1 MDNNSPQTYS
11 LAMHGIVK
19 TFGPVTALSGVSFSA
34 RPGTVHALC
43 GENGAGK
50 STLMKVL
57 SGIYAPDSGS
67 IELFGQQV
75 VLKNPKDSLDRGISM
90 LYQELDLA
98 GDLTV
103 TDNIFLGREIMKHG
117 RMDSAAMRK
126 RAAEIIRENDFE
138 LDPDALISTL
148 STGDC
153 QIVELLKALERN
165 AKIIV
170 MDEPTSSLSEKEAEQ
185 LFAIV
190 KDLRKRGLTI
200 IYISHRLEEVMD
212 LADEISILR
221 DGAVVSS
228 GPFSE
233 YTIQRIVHEMVGR
246 ELSDFYPS
254 RDVPIGDV
262 CFEAKGLASDEGI
275 KDISFQVRRGEVVG
289 MAGLVGAGRTETA
302 RAIFGLQPLT
312 AGQLFLNGKELR
324 IKTPS
329 DAIDGR
335 IAYLPED
342 RKRCGLCVGLPCRDN
357 IMLPNYVS
365 AGMKWILD
373 FKKEK
378 DLMQEYGEKVKLKW
392 ASPEDEASS
401 LSGGNQQKLLVARWL
416 LANPDFIIFDE
427 PTRGI
432 DVGAKKEIYLLIN
445 ELAAAGKGILVISS
459 ELPELFGICDR
470 LLVFNKKRI
479 AAQLETAKTTQEEVM
494 RFAVC

>member
-1 MDNNSPQTYS
+1 MAENTNQTYS
-11 LAMHGIVK
+11 LAMHDIVK

-34 RPGTVHALC
+34 RPGAVHALC

-57 SGIYAPDSGS
+57 SGIYTPDSGC
-67 IELFGQQV
+67 IELFGEKVQ
-75 VLKNPKDSLDRGISM
+75 LLSPKDSLDRGISM

-103 TDNIFLGREIMKHG
+103 ADNIFLGREIMKFG
-117 RMDSAAMRK
+117 RMDSKAMRE
-126 RAAEIIRENDFE
+126 RALALIRENNFD
-138 LDPDALISTL
+138 LDPDALISSL

-185 LFAIV
+185 LFSIV
-190 KDLRKRGLTI
+190 KDLRRRGLTI

-212 LADEISILR
+212 LADDVSILR

-228 GPFSE
+228 GPLSE
-233 YTIQRIVHEMVGR
+233 YTVQRIVHEMVGR
-246 ELSDFYPS
+246 ELSDYYPPRS
-254 RDVPIGDV
+254 VEIGDI
-262 CFEAKGLASDEGI
+262 CFEAKNLASDEGI
-275 KDISFQVRRGEVVG
+275 EDISFQVRRGEVVG

-312 AGQLFLNGKELR
+312 AGQLFLNGKELK
-324 IKTPS
+324 IKTPA
-329 DAIDGR
+329 DAIAGR

-342 RKRCGLCVGLPCRDN
+342 RKRCGLCVALPCRDN
-357 IMLPNYVS
+357 IMLPNYE
-365 AGMKWILD
+365 ATGMKWLLN
-373 FKKEK
+373 FRKEMA
-378 DLMQEYGEKVKLKW
+378 LMDEYGGKVKLKW
-392 ASPEDEASS
+392 ASPYDEASS

-432 DVGAKKEIYLLIN
+432 DVGAKKEIYTLIN
-445 ELAAAGKGILVISS
+445 ELAAAGKGVLVISS

-470 LLVFNKKRI
+470 LLVFRRKRL

-494 RFAVC
+494 HFAVC

>member
-1 MDNNSPQTYS
+1 
-11 LAMHGIVK
+11 MHDIVK

-57 SGIYAPDSGS
+57 SGIYTPDSGS
-67 IELFGQQV
+67 IELFGEKV
-75 VLKNPKDSLDRGISM
+75 ELTSPKDSLERGISM

-103 TDNIFLGREIMKHG
+103 AENIFLGREIMKFG
-117 RMDSAAMRK
+117 RMDDQAMRE
-126 RAAEIIRENDFE
+126 RALTIIKENNFD

-153 QIVELLKALERN
+153 QLVELLKALERN

-185 LFAIV
+185 LFSIV
-190 KDLRKRGLTI
+190 KDLRKRGLSI

-212 LADEISILR
+212 LADDVSILR

-228 GPFSE
+228 GSLSE
-233 YTIQRIVHEMVGR
+233 YDVPRIVHEMVGR
-246 ELSDFYPS
+246 ELSDFYPPRS
-254 RDVPIGDV
+254 VEIGDV
-262 CFEAKGLASDEGI
+262 CFEAKSLASDEGI
-275 KDISFQVRRGEVVG
+275 EDISFQVRRGEVVG

-312 AGQLFLNGKELR
+312 AGQLFLNGKELH
-324 IKTPS
+324 IKTPA
-329 DAIDGR
+329 DAIAGR

-357 IMLPNYVS
+357 IMLPNYE
-365 AGMKWILD
+365 ATGMKWFLD
-373 FKKEK
+373 FKKEHALL
-378 DLMQEYGEKVKLKW
+378 DEYGGKVKLKW
-392 ASPEDEASS
+392 ASPYDEASS

-432 DVGAKKEIYLLIN
+432 DVGAKKEIYMLIN
-445 ELAAAGKGILVISS
+445 ELAAAGKGILMISS

-470 LLVFNKKRI
+470 LLVFRRKRL

-494 RFAVC
+494 HFAVC

>member
-1 MDNNSPQTYS
+1 MAENTSQYS
-11 LAMHGIVK
+11 LAMHDIVK
-19 TFGPVTALSGVSFSA
+19 TFGPVKALSGVSFSA

-57 SGIYAPDSGS
+57 SGIHTPDSGY
-67 IELFGQQV
+67 IELFGERV
-75 VLKNPKDSLDRGISM
+75 ELLSPKDSLDRGISM

-103 TDNIFLGREIMKHG
+103 ADNIFLGREIMKFG
-117 RMDSAAMRK
+117 RMDSKAMRE
-126 RAAEIIRENDFE
+126 RARAIIKENNFD

-170 MDEPTSSLSEKEAEQ
+170 MDEPTSSLSEKEADQ
-185 LFAIV
+185 LFSIV

-212 LADEISILR
+212 LADDISILR

-228 GPFSE
+228 GPLSE
-233 YTIQRIVHEMVGR
+233 YTVQRIVHEMVGR
-246 ELSDFYPS
+246 ELSDYYPPRS
-254 RDVPIGDV
+254 VEIGDV
-262 CFEAKGLASDEGI
+262 CFEAKNLASDEGI
-275 KDISFQVRRGEVVG
+275 EDISFQVRRGEVVG

-312 AGQLFLNGKELR
+312 AGKLFLNGKELH
-324 IKTPS
+324 IKTPA
-329 DAIDGR
+329 DAIAGR

-342 RKRCGLCVGLPCRDN
+342 RKRCGLCVALPCRDN
-357 IMLPNYVS
+357 IMLPNYE
-365 AGMKWILD
+365 ATGMKWLLN
-373 FKKEK
+373 FSKEQA
-378 DLMQEYGEKVKLKW
+378 LMDEYGGKVKLKW
-392 ASPEDEASS
+392 ASPYDEASS

-427 PTRGI
+427 
-432 DVGAKKEIYLLIN
+432 EIYTLIN
-445 ELAAAGKGILVISS
+445 ELAAAGKGVLVISS

-470 LLVFNKKRI
+470 LLVFRRKRL

-494 RFAVC
+494 HFAVC

>member
-1 MDNNSPQTYS
+1 MADTPSQTCS
-11 LAMHGIVK
+11 LAMHDIVK
-19 TFGPVTALSGVSFSA
+19 TFGPVTALSGVSFTA

-57 SGIYAPDSGS
+57 SGIYTPDSGY
-67 IELFGQQV
+67 IELFGEKV
-75 VLKNPKDSLDRGISM
+75 SLTSPKDSLDRGISM

-103 TDNIFLGREIMKHG
+103 ADNIFLGHEIMKFG
-117 RMDSAAMRK
+117 RMDDKAMHD
-126 RAAEIIRENDFE
+126 RALAIIRENNFD

-153 QIVELLKALERN
+153 QLVELLKALERN

-212 LADEISILR
+212 LADDISILR
-221 DGAVVSS
+221 DGAVISS
-228 GPFSE
+228 GPIAD
-233 YTIQRIVHEMVGR
+233 YTIERIVHEMVGR
-246 ELSDFYPS
+246 ELSDFYPARS
-254 RDVPIGDV
+254 VEIGDV

-275 KDISFQVRRGEVVG
+275 ADISFQVRRGEVVG

-312 AGQLFLNGKELR
+312 AGQVFLNGQELR
-324 IKTPS
+324 IKTPA
-329 DAIDGR
+329 DAIAGR

-342 RKRCGLCVGLPCRDN
+342 RKRCGLCVGLPCKEN
-357 IMLPNYVS
+357 IMLPNYG
-365 AGMKWILD
+365 ATGMKWFLN
-373 FKKEK
+373 FRKE
-378 DLMQEYGEKVKLKW
+378 DALMDEYGTKVKLKW
-392 ASPEDEASS
+392 ASPDDEASS

-432 DVGAKKEIYLLIN
+432 DVGAKKEIYTLIN
-445 ELAAAGKGILVISS
+445 ELAAAGKGVLVISS

-470 LLVFNKKRI
+470 LLVFHRKRI
-479 AAQLETAKTTQEEVM
+479 AADLETAKTSQEEVM
-494 RFAVC
+494 HFAVC

>member
-1 MDNNSPQTYS
+1 
-11 LAMHGIVK
+11 MHGIVK

-34 RPGTVHALC
+34 RPGSVHALC

-57 SGIYAPDSGS
+57 SGIYTPDAGY
-67 IELFGQQV
+67 IELFGKRV
-75 VLKNPKDSLDRGISM
+75 ELTSPKDSLDRGISM

-117 RMDSAAMRK
+117 CMDSKAMRE
-126 RAAEIIRENDFE
+126 RALAIIRENNFD

-212 LADEISILR
+212 LADDISILR

-228 GPFSE
+228 GHIGE
-233 YTIQRIVHEMVGR
+233 YDVRRIVHEMVGR
-246 ELSDFYPS
+246 ELSDFYPP
-254 RDVPIGDV
+254 RNVQIGDV

-275 KDISFQVRRGEVVG
+275 ADISFEVRRGEVVG

-312 AGQLFLNGKELR
+312 AGHVFLNGKELR
-324 IKTPS
+324 IKSPA

-342 RKRCGLCVGLPCRDN
+342 RKRCGLCVGLPCKEN
-357 IMLPNYVS
+357 IMLPNYG
-365 AGMKWILD
+365 ATGMEWFLN
-373 FKKEK
+373 FKKEQE
-378 DLMQEYGEKVKLKW
+378 LMAEYGGKVKLKW
-392 ASPEDEASS
+392 SSPDDEASS

-470 LLVFNKKRI
+470 LLVFRRKRL

-494 RFAVC
+494 HFAVC

>member
-1 MDNNSPQTYS
+1 
-11 LAMHGIVK
+11 MHDIVK

-57 SGIYAPDSGS
+57 SGIYTPDSGS
-67 IELFGQQV
+67 IELFGEKV
-75 VLKNPKDSLDRGISM
+75 ELTGPKDSLDRGISM

-103 TDNIFLGREIMKHG
+103 ADNIFLGREIMKFG
-117 RMDSAAMRK
+117 RMDSKAMRE
-126 RAAEIIRENDFE
+126 RARAIIRENNFD

-153 QIVELLKALERN
+153 QLVELLKALERN

-185 LFAIV
+185 LFSIV

-212 LADEISILR
+212 LADDVSILR

-228 GPFSE
+228 GPLSE
-233 YTIQRIVHEMVGR
+233 YNVPRIVHEMVGR
-246 ELSDFYPS
+246 ELSDFYPPRS
-254 RDVPIGDV
+254 VEIGDV

-275 KDISFQVRRGEVVG
+275 EDISFQVRRGEVVG

-312 AGQLFLNGKELR
+312 AGQLFLNGKEQ
-324 IKTPS
+324 
-329 DAIDGR
+329 
-335 IAYLPED
+335 E
-342 RKRCGLCVGLPCRDN
+342 
-357 IMLPNYVS
+357 
-365 AGMKWILD
+365 
-373 FKKEK
+373 
-378 DLMQEYGEKVKLKW
+378 LMTEYGGKVKMKW
-392 ASPEDEASS
+392 ASPYDEASS

-432 DVGAKKEIYLLIN
+432 DVGAKKEIYTLIN
-445 ELAAAGKGILVISS
+445 ELAAAGKGVLVISS

-470 LLVFNKKRI
+470 LLVFRRKRL

-494 RFAVC
+494 HFAVC

>member
-1 MDNNSPQTYS
+1 
-11 LAMHGIVK
+11 MHDIVK
-19 TFGPVTALSGVSFSA
+19 TFGPVTALSGVSFTA

-57 SGIYAPDSGS
+57 SGIYPPDSGT
-67 IELFGQQV
+67 IELFGQTV
-75 VLKNPKDSLDRGISM
+75 RLNSPKDSLDHGISM

-103 TDNIFLGREIMKHG
+103 AENIFLGREIVKFG
-117 RMDSAAMRK
+117 RLDSKAMHD
-126 RAAEIIRENDFE
+126 RALAIIRENNFD

-153 QIVELLKALERN
+153 QLVELLKALERN

-185 LFAIV
+185 LFSIV

-200 IYISHRLEEVMD
+200 VYISHRLEEVMD
-212 LADEISILR
+212 LADDISILR

-228 GPFSE
+228 GPLSE
-233 YTIQRIVHEMVGR
+233 YDVPRIVHEMVGR
-246 ELSDFYPS
+246 ELSDFYPPRS
-254 RDVPIGDV
+254 VEIGDV

-275 KDISFQVRRGEVVG
+275 EDISFQVRRGEVVG

-312 AGQLFLNGKELR
+312 AGQLFLNGKELH
-324 IKTPS
+324 IKTPA
-329 DAIDGR
+329 DAIAGR

-342 RKRCGLCVGLPCRDN
+342 RKRCGLCVGLPCKEN
-357 IMLPNYVS
+357 IMLPNYG
-365 AGMKWILD
+365 ATGMNWFLN
-373 FKKEK
+373 FRKE
-378 DLMQEYGEKVKLKW
+378 DALMDEYGGKVKLKW
-392 ASPEDEASS
+392 ASPDDEASS

-432 DVGAKKEIYLLIN
+432 DVGAKKEIYTLIN
-445 ELAAAGKGILVISS
+445 ELAAAGKGVLVISS

-470 LLVFNKKRI
+470 LLVFHRKRI
-479 AAQLETAKTTQEEVM
+479 AAELETAKTTQEEVM
-494 RFAVC
+494 HFAVC

>member
-1 MDNNSPQTYS
+1 
-11 LAMHGIVK
+11 MHGIVK

-34 RPGTVHALC
+34 RPGSVHALC

-57 SGIYAPDSGS
+57 SGIYTPDAGY
-67 IELFGQQV
+67 IELFGKRV
-75 VLKNPKDSLDRGISM
+75 ELTSPKDSLDRGISM

-117 RMDSAAMRK
+117 CMDSKAMRE
-126 RAAEIIRENDFE
+126 RALAIIRENNFD

-185 LFAIV
+185 LFSIV

-212 LADEISILR
+212 LADDISILR

-228 GPFSE
+228 GHIGE
-233 YTIQRIVHEMVGR
+233 YDVRRIVHEMVGR
-246 ELSDFYPS
+246 ELSDFYPP
-254 RDVPIGDV
+254 RNVQIGDV

-275 KDISFQVRRGEVVG
+275 ADISFEVRRGEVVG

-312 AGQLFLNGKELR
+312 AGHVFLNGKELR
-324 IKTPS
+324 IKSPA

-342 RKRCGLCVGLPCRDN
+342 RKRCGLCVGLPCKEN
-357 IMLPNYVS
+357 IMLPNYG
-365 AGMKWILD
+365 ATGMEWFLN
-373 FKKEK
+373 FKKEQE
-378 DLMQEYGEKVKLKW
+378 LMAEYGGKVKLKW
-392 ASPEDEASS
+392 SSPDDEASS

-470 LLVFNKKRI
+470 LLVFRRKRL

-494 RFAVC
+494 HFAVC

>member
-1 MDNNSPQTYS
+1 MADTPSQTCS
-11 LAMHGIVK
+11 LAMHDIVK
-19 TFGPVTALSGVSFSA
+19 TFGPVTALSGVSFTA

-57 SGIYAPDSGS
+57 SGIYTPDSGF
-67 IELFGQQV
+67 IELFGEKV
-75 VLKNPKDSLDRGISM
+75 SLTSPKDSLDRGISM

-103 TDNIFLGREIMKHG
+103 ADNIFLGHEIMKFG
-117 RMDSAAMRK
+117 RMDDKAMHD
-126 RAAEIIRENDFE
+126 RALAIIKENNFD

-153 QIVELLKALERN
+153 QLVELLKALERN

-212 LADEISILR
+212 LADDISILR
-221 DGAVVSS
+221 DGAVISS
-228 GPFSE
+228 GPIGD
-233 YTIQRIVHEMVGR
+233 YTIERIVHEMVGR
-246 ELSDFYPS
+246 ELSDFYPARS
-254 RDVPIGDV
+254 VTIGDV

-275 KDISFQVRRGEVVG
+275 ADISFQVRRGEVVG

-312 AGQLFLNGKELR
+312 AGQVFLNGQELR
-324 IKTPS
+324 IKTPA
-329 DAIDGR
+329 DAIAGR

-342 RKRCGLCVGLPCRDN
+342 RKRCGLCVGLPCKEN
-357 IMLPNYVS
+357 IMLPNYG
-365 AGMKWILD
+365 ATGMKWFLN
-373 FKKEK
+373 FRKE
-378 DLMQEYGEKVKLKW
+378 DALMDEYGDKVKLKW
-392 ASPEDEASS
+392 ASPDDEASS

-432 DVGAKKEIYLLIN
+432 DVGAKKEIYTLIN
-445 ELAAAGKGILVISS
+445 ELAAAGKGVLVISS

-470 LLVFNKKRI
+470 LLVFHRKRI
-479 AAQLETAKTTQEEVM
+479 AADLETAKTTQEEVM
-494 RFAVC
+494 HFAVC

>member
-1 MDNNSPQTYS
+1 MDNNSTQNYS
-11 LAMHGIVK
+11 LAMHDIVK

-57 SGIYAPDSGS
+57 SGIHAPDSGT
-67 IELFGQQV
+67 IELFGEKV
-75 VLKNPKDSLDRGISM
+75 VLASPKDSLDRGISM

-103 TDNIFLGREIMKHG
+103 TDNIFLGREIMKFG
-117 RMDSAAMRK
+117 RMDAKAMRE
-126 RAAEIIRENDFE
+126 RAAQIIKENHFD

-153 QIVELLKALERN
+153 QLVELLKALERN

-170 MDEPTSSLSEKEAEQ
+170 MDEPTSSLSEKEADQ
-185 LFAIV
+185 LFSIV

-212 LADEISILR
+212 LADDISILR

-228 GPFSE
+228 GPLSD
-233 YTIQRIVHEMVGR
+233 YDVPRIVHEMVGR
-246 ELSDFYPS
+246 ELSDFYPPRS
-254 RDVPIGDV
+254 VEIGDV

-275 KDISFQVRRGEVVG
+275 ADISFQVHRGEVVG

-312 AGQLFLNGKELR
+312 AGQIFLNGKELH
-324 IKTPS
+324 IKTPA

-335 IAYLPED
+335 NAYLPED

-357 IMLPNYVS
+357 IMLPNY
-365 AGMKWILD
+365 AATGMKWFLN
-373 FKKEK
+373 FGKEQK
-378 DLMQEYGEKVKLKW
+378 LMDEYGGKVKLKW
-392 ASPEDEASS
+392 ASPYDEASS

-432 DVGAKKEIYLLIN
+432 DIGAKKEIYTLIN
-445 ELAAAGKGILVISS
+445 ELAAAGKGVLVISS

-470 LLVFNKKRI
+470 LLVFRRKRL

-494 RFAVC
+494 HFAVC